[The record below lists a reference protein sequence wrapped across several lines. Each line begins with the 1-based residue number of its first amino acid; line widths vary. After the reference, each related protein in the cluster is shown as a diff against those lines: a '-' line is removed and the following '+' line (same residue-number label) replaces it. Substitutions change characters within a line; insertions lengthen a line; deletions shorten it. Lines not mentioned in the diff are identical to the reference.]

1 MSPWY
6 QIKMDNPK
14 IHFGNYLS
22 FLCGILQFFVA
33 NSLIF
38 WEICQNFKKN
48 SKTQSTTFCIPGSSR
63 QPKKKEFLTFSFHI
77 WLIARSD

>member
-14 IHFGNYLS
+14 IHFGNHLS
-22 FLCGILQFFVA
+22 FLCGNLQFFVA

-38 WEICQNFKKN
+38 WKKLP
-48 SKTQSTTFCIPGSSR
+48 KLQKQIATFSIPGSSR
-63 QPKKKEFLTFSFHI
+63 QPKKKKSL
-77 WLIARSD
+77 